1 MGNNLLISL
10 LYIFLHNYDFID
22 VLNEIIKL
30 IFKKKYF

>member
-1 MGNNLLISL
+1 MGHNLLISL
-10 LYIFLHNYDFID
+10 LYILLHNYDFID